1 MVDDLVCVSACGPKT
16 AMLNAFLN
24 HKTSSK
30 KLQFGVNKCKK
41 LHVGKVRHE
50 HKCQDLM
57 VEKWEEI
64 KLYND
69 ENDLIEEDIFV
80 GDYKMEEKYE
90 ERYLGD
96 IISTDGKN
104 IKNIKA
110 RVTKGKYTINRIFTI
125 LDAIP
130 LGRRYYEVGILLRD
144 CLLVSS
150 MLFNSEAW
158 YNISKSELELLEA
171 VDIIFL
177 RKLINAP
184 RGTPKEILYLEMGCI
199 PFRELIL
206 ERRLRFLYYI
216 LNQKEDSMVYRFL
229 KSQIRNRTK
238 KDWVTT
244 VFEDLKYLNMEHRSL
259 EEIKNMKQVS
269 FERIVK
275 ERIHE
280 KTLERLKKL
289 KNSHSKVKD
298 IDYEIIKI
306 QKYLQP
312 NNINIS
318 REETQLIFKLRC
330 RVTGVK
336 TNMRNM
342 YSDVLCDAC
351 GIQEESQKHV
361 IQECIKL
368 NENQDNMFIYEKIYN
383 GSVSE
388 KVEIAKKFEK
398 NYQKLQEHRNI

>member
-1 MVDDLVCVSACGPKT
+1 
-16 AMLNAFLN
+16 
-24 HKTSSK
+24 
-30 KLQFGVNKCKK
+30 
-41 LHVGKVRHE
+41 
-50 HKCQDLM
+50 
-57 VEKWEEI
+57 
-64 KLYND
+64 
-69 ENDLIEEDIFV
+69 
-80 GDYKMEEKYE
+80 
-90 ERYLGD
+90 
-96 IISTDGKN
+96 
-104 IKNIKA
+104 
-110 RVTKGKYTINRIFTI
+110 
-125 LDAIP
+125 
-130 LGRRYYEVGILLRD
+130 
-144 CLLVSS
+144 
-150 MLFNSEAW
+150 
-158 YNISKSELELLEA
+158 
-171 VDIIFL
+171 
-177 RKLINAP
+177 
-184 RGTPKEILYLEMGCI
+184 
-199 PFRELIL
+199 
-206 ERRLRFLYYI
+206 
-216 LNQKEDSMVYRFL
+216 MVYRFL

-368 NENQDNMFIYEKIYN
+368 NENQDSMFIYEKIYN